1 MAEVFQSVI
10 ELIKIMFIGSVV
22 VVMVRLLLRNGR

>member
-1 MAEVFQSVI
+1 MAEVFQSVV

-22 VVMVRLLLRNGR
+22 VVTVRLLLRNGR